1 MSVADRLQ
9 MLERSIQAIIK
20 SAMQRAPY
28 ELSAYI
34 LDEMIF
40 TKPERRK
47 DGSRRL
53 PPNRGSQLRTL
64 YGNLS
69 RAVTPGEP
77 GNISEVTLGGKNLI
91 NLEFGFDP
99 LTKVKQG
106 KRIGDLR
113 YGLLHENGG
122 DIPHPGGTPYM
133 IVKGKAKFV
142 TKGAAAKYF
151 AKTGRELP
159 KTRPHTITMPKRP
172 FLKPGKAKYLKEGLP
187 GLIDE
192 IVERIIDE
200 LGGVQL

>member
-1 MSVADRLQ
+1 MSVAARLE

-34 LDEMIF
+34 LDQMVF

-77 GNISEVTLGGKNLI
+77 GNVSIVEATSKDII
-91 NLEFGFDP
+91 NIEFGFNP
-99 LTKVKQG
+99 STEVKQG
-106 KRIGDLR
+106 KRTGDLR
-113 YGLLHENGG
+113 YGLLHEYGG
-122 DIPHPGGTPYM
+122 TINHPGGTPYM
-133 IVKGKAKFV
+133 LIKGKAKFV
-142 TKGAAAKYF
+142 TKAAAAKYF

-159 KTRPHTITMPKRP
+159 VTKGHSITIPKRP
-172 FLKPGKAKYLKEGLP
+172 FLRPGFDAYVKEGLP

-192 IVERIIDE
+192 IVEKVIDE
-200 LGGVQL
+200 LGGVAP